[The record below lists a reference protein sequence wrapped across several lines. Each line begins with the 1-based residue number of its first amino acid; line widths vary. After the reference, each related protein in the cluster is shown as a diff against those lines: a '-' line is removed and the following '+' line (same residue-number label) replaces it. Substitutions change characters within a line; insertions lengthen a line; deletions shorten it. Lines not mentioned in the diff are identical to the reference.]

1 MKRKIRWIDWAFWP
15 FMLCVW
21 FLRLLGKLF
30 GLTYKQISVVFNL
43 WVQGAVLMLT
53 GLAPAA
59 ASIYKCATSGSS
71 IWLTVAIPLIAYAA
85 LHVYG
90 FAKMLHHYHLPFDD
104 AFDLCVEDL
113 EKLAVKWHTT
123 YYILNLIIFVL
134 FFLIIIGMNIYA
146 TYYIVNY

>member
-1 MKRKIRWIDWAFWP
+1 MTTNNRWIDWAFGP

-59 ASIYKCATSGSS
+59 AAIYKCAISGSYM
-71 IWLTVAIPLIAYAA
+71 WLTVVIPLTAYAA
-85 LHVYG
+85 LYVYG
-90 FAKMLHHYHLPFDD
+90 FIKMLHHYHLPFDD

-113 EKLAVKWHTT
+113 VRLAAKWHTT
-123 YYILNLIIFVL
+123 YHILNLIIFVL
-134 FFLIIIGMNIYA
+134 FFLMIIGINIYA